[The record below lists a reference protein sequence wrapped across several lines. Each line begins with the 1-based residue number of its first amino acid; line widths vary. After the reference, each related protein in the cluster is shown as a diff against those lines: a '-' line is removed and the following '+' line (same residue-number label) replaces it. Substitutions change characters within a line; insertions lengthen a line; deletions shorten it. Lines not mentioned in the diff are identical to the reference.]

1 MKRRNEYIQTHCIMG
16 YWPLLVYVVIN
27 ESIEKVGGQNTR
39 NNRYGNLSKQPNVI
53 ATTSQ
58 AGR

>member
-1 MKRRNEYIQTHCIMG
+1 MG

-39 NNRYGNLSKQPNVI
+39 NNRYGNPSKQPNVI